1 MKKSISICL
10 LAVVFANLFAQEKDS
25 VVYYT
30 KYQDKFVVGLQQAS
44 QKFTFVFTQKNIED
58 TTNSSLIDY
67 NAEANITTG
76 LTLAWE
82 KIAFTLN
89 LRTTPPEFSKKKGQ
103 TEYRN
108 LRLAIGGNKWLAET
122 SYRRFKGFYELQSSR
137 LQADSLYNPDE
148 PYFLNPSMENRDI
161 KGKFFYFTNHQK
173 FSYKAAY
180 NGVHRQLKTAFSPVI
195 TANVHYQ
202 MLATDSTFITPLAQ
216 LYWPVEKD
224 IYKINFT
231 SASVGGGL
239 AGTMV
244 ILKKIYI
251 NALLTINMENQFR
264 TYYEHGLNPYK
275 LTYISFS
282 GDFRGSIG
290 YNSDRFYVMAYAMND
305 SYSIR
310 RYRNLITSS
319 FITGGLTFGYR
330 FQVKERPILEKIK
343 SSKIFNLI

>member
-1 MKKSISICL
+1 LKKGISICL
-10 LAVVFANLFAQEKDS
+10 FVLAFASLSAQEKDT
-25 VVYYT
+25 VIYYT

-58 TTNSSLIDY
+58 TTNSGLIDY

-89 LRTTPPEFSKKKGQ
+89 LRTTAPEFSNKKGQ

-108 LRLAIGGNKWLAET
+108 LRLAVGGTKWLAET

-137 LQADSLYNPDE
+137 LQADSLYDPDE

-161 KGKFFYFTNHQK
+161 KGKFFYFTNHEK

-195 TANVHYQ
+195 TANVHHQ
-202 MLATDSTFITPLAQ
+202 ILATDSTFITPIAEP
-216 LYWPVEKD
+216 YWPVERN

-231 SASVGGGL
+231 SASFGGGL
-239 AGTMV
+239 AGTIV
-244 ILKKIYI
+244 IFKKLYV
-251 NALLTINMENQFR
+251 NALLTVNLENQFR

-290 YNSDRFYVMAYAMND
+290 YNSDKFYLMAYAMND
-305 SYSIR
+305 SYRIT
-310 RYRNLITSS
+310 RYGNSITSS

-330 FQVKERPILEKIK
+330 FQVKERPILQKIK
-343 SSKIFNLI
+343 SSKIYNLI